1 MSFVIEIKFRS
12 EDEVGHHLFIRK
24 HQTRVIDT
32 TRPKNRTILV
42 CNIPPWCPT
51 NQIKRL
57 FSPYG
62 SIVSTEVK
70 TIIFHQQSV
79 NYFFQ
84 FQLKP
89 GKAEETDD
97 LELKELEDKFKVAY
111 IVFAKEQ
118 SIANLKTASENGDK
132 MIVSTIENPVIT
144 GLESFCARY
153 NQSFPN
159 IKKLQVRLISKSP
172 NRSSFGFRMI

>member
-1 MSFVIEIKFRS
+1 MR
-12 EDEVGHHLFIRK
+12 
-24 HQTRVIDT
+24 
-32 TRPKNRTILV
+32 IL
-42 CNIPPWCPT
+42 I
-51 NQIKRL
+51 L
-57 FSPYG
+57 
-62 SIVSTEVK
+62 
-70 TIIFHQQSV
+70 
-79 NYFFQ
+79 FFQ

-89 GKAEETDD
+89 GKAEETDE
-97 LELKELEDKFKVAY
+97 LEQKELEDKFKVAY

-159 IKKLQVRLISKSP
+159 IKKLQVRFISEKSKLQP
-172 NRSSFGFRMI
+172 SYFRMI

>member
-1 MSFVIEIKFRS
+1 M
-12 EDEVGHHLFIRK
+12 
-24 HQTRVIDT
+24 
-32 TRPKNRTILV
+32 
-42 CNIPPWCPT
+42 
-51 NQIKRL
+51 
-57 FSPYG
+57 
-62 SIVSTEVK
+62 
-70 TIIFHQQSV
+70 
-79 NYFFQ
+79 
-84 FQLKP
+84 KP

-118 SIANLKTASENGDK
+118 SIEKLKTASENGDK

-159 IKKLQVRLISKSP
+159 IKKLQVRLISKCP
-172 NRSSFGFRMI
+172 NLKLFVLE